1 MHKFILRVFS
11 ATLFVALAAPFA
23 SADNFSFQGT
33 FTADDNVQL
42 FNFTVGATSNVVLQ
56 TWSYA
61 GGVDAAGVTIPR
73 GGFDPILA
81 VFNSAGT
88 EIGQNDDGGSSVPA
102 DSVTGQHYDTYLQ
115 LTSLSPGT
123 YTASVMEYDNFA
135 VGPNLSD
142 GFTRTG
148 QGDFTSAYG
157 CSAGIFCDVSGV
169 AAGNS
174 RTGNWEFDIL
184 GVNAASTPGG
194 PSSSTPEPASIGLL
208 VLGAAGLVV
217 ARKKL
222 RANS

>member
-1 MHKFILRVFS
+1 MKFGSLSLLVLLGAS
-11 ATLFVALAAPFA
+11 LA

-42 FNFTVGATSNVVLQ
+42 FNFTVGTSSTVTLQ

-81 VFNSAGT
+81 LFDSTGA
-88 EIGQNDDGGSSVPA
+88 EINQNDDGGSNVPA
-102 DSVTGQHYDTYLQ
+102 DSVTGEHYDTYLQ
-115 LTSLSPGT
+115 STLAPGT
-123 YTASVMEYDNFA
+123 YTVSVMEYDNFA

-148 QGDFTSAYG
+148 QGDFTSTFG
-157 CSAGIFCDVSGV
+157 CSEGKFCDVSGDS
-169 AAGNS
+169 AGNS

-184 GVNAASTPGG
+184 GVNAATTVTSAV
-194 PSSSTPEPASIGLL
+194 PEPASVGLL
-208 VLGAAGLVV
+208 LLGAAGLAAF
-217 ARKKL
+217 ARRK
-222 RANS
+222 RSAGR